1 MCIPITICSSPL
13 TLYLSIRL
21 LAFMSS
27 LILSLGH
34 ILLYYFNIFT
44 GEEFWYGNW
53 LAMIAVLIR
62 EVQCFRPTQK
72 SKRYQCSDDWHF
84 TLCRVSTEGGQDDLN
99 QWSNKSSTAH
109 GALPCPSVSLLIV
122 PWFSSGS
129 EREARWFTVV
139 KNEFIWSLRRLHW
152 FKSMGPKDQ
161 KIVFL
166 QHSNVLSLRTHLF
179 CSEPSSLYF
188 LKSNQLSLFW
198 FRARVDTSFYPK
210 STDVI
215 FRWNTLT
222 FLSVDWVHW
231 YPSCYDVQCLSQSVL
246 KKRDN
251 IRLSS
256 SCPPFFSVFL
266 KNLLSQCISEECF
279 SLEDSPFNFESFC
292 IKCLSNPLFS
302 PSVIILRQKT
312 NYFRHTERQQ
322 DRYFSKSQAFSQK
335 NPRRKSLRWHQFFH
349 VRLSID
355 KTCQKHVVFEWSFWD
370 AGFHI

>member
-1 MCIPITICSSPL
+1 MQLCIPITICSSPL

-21 LAFMSS
+21 LAFMGS
-27 LILSLGH
+27 LILSLRH

-44 GEEFWYGNW
+44 GEEFWHGNW

-84 TLCRVSTEGGQDDLN
+84 TLRRVSTEGGQDDLN

-122 PWFSSGS
+122 SWFSSGS

-256 SCPPFFSVFL
+256 SCPPPFFFL
-266 KNLLSQCISEECF
+266 
-279 SLEDSPFNFESFC
+279 
-292 IKCLSNPLFS
+292 
-302 PSVIILRQKT
+302 
-312 NYFRHTERQQ
+312 
-322 DRYFSKSQAFSQK
+322 YFSRTCCHNASLKSASVLKIPHSILNLFVSSAY
-335 NPRRKSLRWHQFFH
+335 PTHCFH
-349 VRLSID
+349 HPS
-355 KTCQKHVVFEWSFWD
+355 SFWD
-370 AGFHI
+370 KLF